1 MISPIPC
8 IIDTDPGVDDVI
20 ALLLALSSP
29 HLLVLGITLTHGNCT
44 LSSTEK
50 NLAKLFYA
58 LENHIK
64 TTQGSTAEQERW
76 RGVTDRKWRKK
87 WGGEDAE
94 TIRVWRGCEGPLQGE
109 AVTAKYFHGQDGL
122 ANCETLHPE
131 LTPPAAHKSPYYTLC
146 PESALEGVTALV
158 NSRQAS
164 TLAYIALGPMTSLA
178 QLSEQLDLE
187 SAFSTILS
195 MGGAV
200 DHPGN
205 TTPVAE
211 FNYYADPWSAR
222 TIFNLSLSNLYIF
235 PLDLT
240 SYLTLPFSLY
250 ASSIDSD
257 FHSPPSAST
266 STSTVPEDRD
276 PLVHFTSAF
285 LRGTEEVMA
294 SFGGDAMELHDPT
307 VVFALI
313 EYVRQRNGQSEDR
326 SRAED
331 KEGEFAKGWNWKRV
345 DFEIECDGTLTRG
358 MLVLD
363 HRPSSKTSTS
373 ITARTGQ
380 ANRAMAIEQEEAVA
394 NGHSSVVD
402 IAEAEARRAE
412 KKRKLE
418 QTKVSGARVVVTSSG
433 SELMRKEMME
443 RIWGVTV

>member
-1 MISPIPC
+1 MISPVPV

-29 HLLVLGITLTHGNCT
+29 HLVVLGITLTHGNCT

-58 LENHIK
+58 LENHVK
-64 TTQGSTAEQERW
+64 STEGDGAEQEQW
-76 RGVTDRKWRKK
+76 RGVTDREWRKK
-87 WGGEDAE
+87 WGGEGAE
-94 TIRVWRGCEGPLQGE
+94 TIKVWKGSEGPLQGK

-131 LTPPAAHKSPYYTLC
+131 LTPPISHKSPYYTLC

-158 NSRQAS
+158 NSRDPS
-164 TLAYIALGPMTSLA
+164 TVAYIALGPMTSLA
-178 QLSEQLDLE
+178 QLSEKLDLE
-187 SAFSTILS
+187 TAFSTILS

-200 DHPGN
+200 EHPGN

-222 TIFNLSLSNLYIF
+222 TIFNLSLPNLYIF

-250 ASSIDSD
+250 ASAIDPD
-257 FHSPPSAST
+257 FYSSPSPST
-266 STSTVPEDRD
+266 RKVVQDRD
-276 PLVHFTSAF
+276 PLIHFTSAF
-285 LRGTEEVMA
+285 LRGTEKVMA
-294 SFGGDAMELHDPT
+294 TFGGDAMELHDPT

-313 EYVRQRNGQSEDR
+313 EYARQRDGISEVVNGVE
-326 SRAED
+326 A
-331 KEGEFAKGWNWKRV
+331 KEGQFAQGWNWKRV

-373 ITARTGQ
+373 ITSRTSQ
-380 ANRAMAIEQEEAVA
+380 ANRAIAIEQEEAIS
-394 NGHSSVVD
+394 NDHSSVVD
-402 IAEAEARRAE
+402 IAEVEARRAE
-412 KKRKLE
+412 EDRKV
-418 QTKVSGARVVVTSSG
+418 VSGARVVVTSSG

-443 RIWGVTV
+443 RLWGVTV